1 MSVERAAPADGVE
14 PDRRDARYTVGAVL
28 LIANAVVYLASEAIT
43 AAAWRAPAYSY
54 RRNYISDLGVPD
66 VVESGGRLID
76 SPLHGLMNT
85 AFLVHGAVFVLAA
98 LLLRPVIRRPRAR
111 WAYLILAVLHGVG
124 NGLVGLFH
132 SSGIDTTATTSALH
146 GLGAVLAIGGG
157 NAAAIVVGVDL
168 FRRRRGLGATFIA
181 MGALGIGASLSLLI
195 TMGGDVDGIPERIS
209 VYTIQAAE
217 ILAGAALL
225 MGRRVR
231 T

>member
-1 MSVERAAPADGVE
+1 MTVGRTAPADGLE
-14 PDRRDARYTVGAVL
+14 PDLRDARYTVGSALV
-28 LIANAVVYLASEAIT
+28 IANAVVYLASEAIT
-43 AAAWRAPAYSY
+43 AAAWRTPPYSY
-54 RRNYISDLGVPD
+54 SRNYISDLGVPD

-98 LLLRPVIRRPRAR
+98 VLLRPVIRRPRLR
-111 WAYLILAVLHGVG
+111 RGYLILAIVHGVG
-124 NGLVGLFH
+124 NGLVGLFP
-132 SSGIDTTATTSALH
+132 SSGTDLTAATSALH

-168 FRRRRGLGATFIA
+168 FRRRRGLGTTFIA
-181 MGALGIGASLSLLI
+181 VGALGIGAFLFLLL
-195 TMGGDVDGIPERIS
+195 TMGGSADGIPERIS

-217 ILAGAALL
+217 ILAGVALL
-225 MGRRVR
+225 VGRRIR